1 MINPVGST
9 PKTYT
14 AKDVFAEAMR
24 LMKDEVATMKKTPL
38 SKNEEQKLEQL
49 ARSVSVEVLKEMRV

>member
-1 MINPVGST
+1 MINPVGSA

-24 LMKDEVATMKKTPL
+24 LMKDEVASMKKTPL
-38 SKNEEQKLEQL
+38 SKTEEEKLERL
-49 ARSVSVEVLKEMRV
+49 AKSVSMEVLKEMRV